1 MSDGC
6 DSLSIVP
13 SIPTGAVTYSREFTE
28 RVGAIAAA
36 NWPILTEAMS
46 EKWN

>member
-13 SIPTGAVTYSREFTE
+13 SIPAGAAAYSREFTE
-28 RVGAIAAA
+28 RMGAIASA
-36 NWPILTEAMS
+36 NRLILTEAMS
-46 EKWN
+46 ETYN